1 MVIISVT
8 VATIADM
15 SQTYAKTAYAYREN
29 LSEGSAVFDLVNQI
43 EKNTSVRECIISGN
57 STCVANLSKVYKEI
71 FGVNVEISANGNAYK
86 NLHTQIACF
95 YLENKTVCI
104 GA

>member
-1 MVIISVT
+1 LVIISVV
-8 VATIADM
+8 VATLADM
-15 SQTYAKTAYAYREN
+15 SQTYAKTAYAYRKN

-43 EKNTSVRECIISGN
+43 EKNTSIKECIVDAN
-57 STCVANLSKVYKEI
+57 TTCVANLSKVYKEV
-71 FGVNVEISANGNAYK
+71 FGVNVEISVEGNSYK